1 MTYLEMQ
8 TAKQIA
14 TDKLIAKMES
24 QVFKAYKQRRDEVL
38 EVLKTN
44 YAKYLVGVPQAD
56 YYSTLSLYNRLQTME
71 KEIKGVYVTLSKEST
86 RAIVAGQTEVFSDAY
101 YRSQFSTTFF
111 ADTIGTD
118 IKFQALNPLIQKLSV
133 TGDVSILKDIRDKA
147 MHKIAN
153 GMLPPSGVT
162 LTSLLT
168 ANDTAGLVKVLRVVK
183 SGLIS
188 GESYA
193 KQVVKVKNQFD
204 KNVSNA
210 SKVIRTEGNRNLNA
224 GSYLN
229 TVDMR
234 EQGVKSRRKWLSTLD
249 SVTRDSHRSLDGVY
263 EDENGL
269 WWIGS
274 DSARYPLDF
283 SDPSNSI
290 GCRCTTIDVVEGLE
304 PQLRRGVDPVTGK
317 SDIASYRDYE
327 TWKKN
332 GLK

>member
-8 TAKQIA
+8 TAKQVA

-24 QVFKAYKQRRDEVL
+24 KVFRAYKQRRDEVL

-44 YAKYLVGVPQAD
+44 YAKYLVGVQQAD

-71 KEIKGVYVTLSKEST
+71 QEIKGVYVTLSKEST

-101 YRSQFSTTFF
+101 YRSQFTTNFF
-111 ADTIGTD
+111 VDSAKKGFTVV
-118 IKFQALNPLIQKLSV
+118 NPLVQKVAV
-133 TGDVSILKDIRDKA
+133 TGDGALLAKIRDERLRKVA
-147 MHKIAN
+147 A
-153 GMLPPSGVT
+153 GMIPKTGTT
-162 LTSLLT
+162 LSSMLASNNSADL
-168 ANDTAGLVKVLRVVK
+168 AKVLKVVKQGLV
-183 SGLIS
+183 S

-193 KQVVKVKNQFD
+193 KQVKKVKGLFD
-204 KNVSNA
+204 GNA
-210 SKVIRTEGNRNLNA
+210 SKARRVIRTEGNRNLNA

-229 TVDMR
+229 SMDMQ
-234 EQGVKSRRKWLSTLD
+234 EQGVVIKRQWLATLD
-249 SVTRDSHRSLDGVY
+249 GSTRETHQSLDGQV
-263 EDENGL
+263 EDKEGL
-269 WWIGS
+269 FHIHGL
-274 DSARYPLDF
+274 SARYPGDF
-283 SDPSNSI
+283 GDPAEDI
-290 GCRCTTIDVVEGLE
+290 RCRCTTIDIVEGLE